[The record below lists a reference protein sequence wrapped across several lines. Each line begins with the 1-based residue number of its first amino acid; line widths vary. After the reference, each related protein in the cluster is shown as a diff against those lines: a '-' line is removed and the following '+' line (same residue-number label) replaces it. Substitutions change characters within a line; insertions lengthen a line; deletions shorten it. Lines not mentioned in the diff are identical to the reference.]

1 MYKYTCIYLA
11 IFIYMYLLPFLYSN
25 SKIMVEVITWL
36 HTKDLRKLKQKLKRR
51 DIIKAHAE
59 SLGESVNSFINRAID
74 SQIERDSFARA
85 SDPATAPGAASLG
98 GNADNVSGRG

>member
-1 MYKYTCIYLA
+1 MAAYKGFTEA
-11 IFIYMYLLPFLYSN
+11 QAKAHKKYMESVAT
-25 SKIMVEVITWL
+25 IQIRTTAE
-36 HTKDLRKLKQKLKRR
+36 RR

-59 SLGESVNSFINRAID
+59 SLGESVNGFINRAID